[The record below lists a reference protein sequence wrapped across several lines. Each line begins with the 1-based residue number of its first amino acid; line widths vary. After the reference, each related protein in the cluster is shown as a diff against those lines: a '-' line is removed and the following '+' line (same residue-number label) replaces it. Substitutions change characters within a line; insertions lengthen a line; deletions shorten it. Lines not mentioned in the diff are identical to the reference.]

1 MGGLDADQ
9 AARRQNSHSRRDFLE
24 HELCGASRGR
34 RAKTD
39 SLCRGS
45 WARANHR
52 RIGLRIWNFRR
63 LRSGFSRFLVD
74 EAAVAGRRRAN
85 RVEEVVGPRE
95 LVLDS
100 SLTGG
105 EETAL
110 GPRTTQS
117 SARVAVRYRLPQYS
131 ASQFPVIPRQIS

>member
-34 RAKTD
+34 RAKAD

-52 RIGLRIWNFRR
+52 RIGLRIWNLRW
-63 LRSGFSRFLVD
+63 LRSGVSRFLVD
-74 EAAVAGRRRAN
+74 EAAVAGGRRAN

-95 LVLDS
+95 IVLDS
-100 SLTGG
+100 SFVGG
-105 EETAL
+105 KETAL

-117 SARVAVRYRLPQYS
+117 SARVARRYWLPPYP
-131 ASQFPVIPRQIS
+131 ASEVPVIPRQIS